1 MTKTTIQATNS
12 TFSGIGVPP
21 KTPETHQPAGTAEIF
36 GEPIHIYTRQQAIED
51 GCLVDV
57 TTTAAEA
64 GFRFPLTLTRAVWE
78 GCVAWSNADSQRQT
92 HQDEAGRLW
101 DVLWMARLAARRGG
115 ERLAFQLY
123 RLPRGGHGVRSR
135 LTILHMCIG
144 PGDHGEPVITIMMPN
159 ED

>member
-1 MTKTTIQATNS
+1 MTKITIQATKSELN
-12 TFSGIGVPP
+12 GLGVPP
-21 KTPETHQPAGTAEIF
+21 TTPETHQTANVTEIF
-36 GEPIHIYTRQQAIED
+36 GEPIHIYTRQQAIEE

-64 GFRFPLTLTRAVWE
+64 GLRYPVTLTREVWE
-78 GCVAWSNADSQRQT
+78 DCVAWSAADSQRQT
-92 HQDEAGRLW
+92 YQDEAGRVW
-101 DVLWMARLAARRGG
+101 DVLWMARLAARHGG

-123 RLPRGGHGVRSR
+123 RLPRGGRGVRPR

-144 PGDHGEPVITIMMPN
+144 PGDQGEPVITIMMPN